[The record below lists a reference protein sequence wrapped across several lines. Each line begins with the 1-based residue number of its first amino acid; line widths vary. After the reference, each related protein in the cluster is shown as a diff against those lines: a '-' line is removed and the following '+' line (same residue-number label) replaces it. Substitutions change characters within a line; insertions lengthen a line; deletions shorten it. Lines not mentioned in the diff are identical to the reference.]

1 MARGRTK
8 RKVDTWKTKRW
19 FDIYAPKMFN
29 EIRIGETVASDPDR
43 LIGRVVE
50 VTLKD
55 LTGDFT
61 KQYIKLRF
69 QINEVK
75 GDKAYTKFKGLLLS
89 REYMRSQIRRKT
101 TRVEGIFDAVTKSGE
116 KLRVRTIAIA
126 RGRSQTSQERAIRKA
141 MVEVVKKRIE
151 NSTLEEFIEQV
162 LNGSISKEM
171 HEVAHKICP
180 LKNVDIRKIKV
191 L

>member
-8 RKVDTWKTKRW
+8 RKVDTWKIKRW

-29 EIRIGETVASDPDR
+29 EIKIGETVASDPDR

-69 QINEVK
+69 QIDEVK

>member
-29 EIRIGETVASDPDR
+29 EIKIGETVASDPDR

-69 QINEVK
+69 QIDEVK

-171 HEVAHKICP
+171 HDVAHKICP